1 MRLAYAGG
9 ARKGNTG
16 MATLFGGGLLFDGE
30 TGPHASL
37 GVLVDRGRILSV
49 APLSSFDGM
58 DVSRVDTGGATLM
71 PGLIDCHVHLCS
83 SSDPGFFAT
92 ILATPRERA
101 SLQVLQS
108 ARQSLRGGVTSLR
121 DLGGFEFT
129 EMPVRDA
136 FREGRELGPTLV
148 CAGKSITMTGGH
160 AHLLS
165 IEIDGAAAAVSAV
178 RQNIKRGADVVKLI
192 ATGGVATPGL
202 DPLAAHLT
210 REELMAAVEEARRL
224 GRRSAAHAQGA
235 PGILNALEAGVD
247 SIEHGFQITDE
258 LAAMMVA
265 RGTFLVPTLSAIAR
279 TLDNAEGRMPPHLLE
294 KSLRFRDMQRES
306 FRRFLAVGGRIAM
319 GTDAGTPFNFHGCN
333 AQELREMTALGMSPA
348 GALQA
353 ATSAAADLLG
363 LADRG
368 RIREGCAADLL
379 LVEGDPC
386 EDIAAVADT
395 AHHRGVWKDGFDVH
409 ALLGRAGRTPAA
421 PRFLAGEAPF

>member
-1 MRLAYAGG
+1 
-9 ARKGNTG
+9 

-30 TGPHASL
+30 SGPHAGL
-37 GVLVDRGRILSV
+37 GLLAEHGRILRV
-49 APLSSFDGM
+49 APLAAFEG
-58 DVSRVDTGGATLM
+58 VACTRIDTTGATLM

-83 SSDPGFFAT
+83 TSDPGFFAT
-92 ILATPRERA
+92 ILSTPRERA
-101 SLQVLQS
+101 SLQVLQA

-160 AHLLS
+160 AYLLS

-210 REELMAAVEEARRL
+210 REELTAAVEEARRL

-235 PGILNALEAGVD
+235 PGILNAVEAGVD

-258 LAAMMVA
+258 LAALMVA

-279 TLDNAEGRMPPHLLE
+279 TLDNAEGRMPAHLLE

-306 FRRFLAVGGRIAM
+306 FRRFLAAGGRIAM
-319 GTDAGTPFNFHGCN
+319 GTDAGTPFNLHGGN
-333 AQELREMTALGMSPA
+333 AQELLEMTALGMSPA
-348 GALQA
+348 RALHA
-353 ATSAAADLLG
+353 ATAAAAELLG

-368 RIREGCAADLL
+368 RLCEGYAADLL
-379 LVEGDPC
+379 LVDGDPVA
-386 EDIAAVADT
+386 DIAAAADPR
-395 AHHRGVWKDGFDVH
+395 HHRGVWKDGYDVH
-409 ALLGRAGRTPAA
+409 ALLGRPGPVPGA